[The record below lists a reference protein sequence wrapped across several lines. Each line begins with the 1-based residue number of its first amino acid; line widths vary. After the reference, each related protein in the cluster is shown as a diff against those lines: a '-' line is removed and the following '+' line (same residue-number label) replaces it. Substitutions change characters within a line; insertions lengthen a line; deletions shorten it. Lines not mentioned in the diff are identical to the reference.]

1 MQPEVPLL
9 HEKSIHLDLAP
20 ISKASPKGI
29 YMTTEAAEVLAFLRN
44 VADTA
49 EVRLI
54 EIADGSLP
62 KRLIPP
68 DFDHWK
74 EYQRIKRFR
83 RRLREIECAG
93 KDADLATAEEYAYRV
108 WADLLED
115 DECES
120 DDE

>member
-1 MQPEVPLL
+1 M
-9 HEKSIHLDLAP
+9 A
-20 ISKASPKGI
+20 
-29 YMTTEAAEVLAFLRN
+29 TEAAEVLAFLRD

-49 EVRLI
+49 EIRLI

-74 EYQRIKRFR
+74 EYQRIKGFR
-83 RRLREIECAG
+83 RRLREIESAG